1 MLGSAA
7 IGEFFDE
14 FGAPFDSGRMGTT
27 ENMLMFFGWVVTE
40 GAAIGVFW
48 VVPVSNV
55 AGWEIVMAKFHE
67 VSTAIRVGVSR

>member
-1 MLGSAA
+1 
-7 IGEFFDE
+7 
-14 FGAPFDSGRMGTT
+14 
-27 ENMLMFFGWVVTE
+27 MFFGWVVTE

-48 VVPVSNV
+48 VVPVSNA